1 MNSEIIA
8 IIPVLNPQG
17 IIIDIVDNLI
27 QSGFKLIIVVDDG
40 STENLEIFSTLRD
53 RNGVVVLKH
62 PVNLG
67 KGRALKTAFIY
78 TLNHF
83 SEYQGVITIDADG
96 QHKGADIQKCADGF
110 KSKCLDNRI
119 ILGCRQ
125 FKNVDRI
132 PLRSRF
138 GNFCTRYV
146 LRYLCNIRVS
156 DSQTGLRGIPMGML
170 PELVKVLGEGY
181 EYETNM
187 LLELIDRGGGNFRST
202 D

>member
-17 IIIDIVDNLI
+17 ILIDIVDNLI
-27 QSGFKLIIVVDDG
+27 QSDFKHIIVVDDG
-40 STENLEIFSTLRD
+40 STENVEIFSTLRD

-83 SEYQGVITIDADG
+83 SEYRGVITIDADG
-96 QHKGADIQKCADGF
+96 QHKGTDIQKCADGF

-125 FKNVDRI
+125 FKDADRI

-138 GNFCTRYV
+138 GNFCTKYV

-156 DSQTGLRGIPMGML
+156 DSQTGLRGIPMRML
-170 PELVKVLGEGY
+170 LELVKVLGEGY

-187 LLELIDRGGGNFRST
+187 LLELIDRGGNFRST